1 MPPARSR
8 LRNDVGAVLYAPGH
22 FDHGETMKAIRIHEY
37 GGPNVLVY
45 EDVDTP
51 QPGPGQI
58 LVRLRAIGVNPV
70 DAAVRAHRFPT
81 PKQPPRII
89 GSDGAGVVTAI
100 GSEVTAVAAGDEV
113 MFTGL
118 GIGSEGSYAAYAV
131 IAEAQAV
138 IKPASLS
145 FEEAAAMSLVF
156 PTAHYA
162 LVRRAQTLPGETV
175 LVQGGAG
182 GIGSAAVQ
190 IARALGARVLATVS
204 SAEDARA
211 VEELGAEHAMVRTA
225 VDVGAE
231 AKRLTDGRGVDVIVE
246 PAAADNMA
254 IDMAALAKGGRI
266 VIVGLGSAGELTVP
280 AGAGGLDA
288 GLLFMSSSNA
298 GRAGTAQILAELAAM
313 AAAGTVR
320 AVIGTVLPLAEA
332 QRAHELLEQHHF
344 GKIVLVP

>member
-1 MPPARSR
+1 
-8 LRNDVGAVLYAPGH
+8 
-22 FDHGETMKAIRIHEY
+22 MKAVRIHAY
-37 GGPNVLVY
+37 GGPDVLVY

-51 QPGPGQI
+51 QPGAGQV
-58 LVRLRAIGVNPV
+58 LVRVRAIGVNPV
-70 DAAVRAHRFPT
+70 DAAVRANRFST

-89 GSDGAGVVTAI
+89 GSDGAGVVDMV
-100 GSEVTAVAAGDEV
+100 GPDVTAVAAGDEV

-118 GIGSEGSYAAYAV
+118 GIGSEGSYAQFAL
-131 IAEAQAV
+131 IAETQAV
-138 IKPASLS
+138 VKPPSLS
-145 FEEAAAMSLVF
+145 FEEAAAMGQVF

-162 LVRRAQTLPGETV
+162 LVRRAQTQPGETV

-182 GIGSAAVQ
+182 GVGSAAVQ

-204 SAEDARA
+204 TAEDARA
-211 VEELGAEHAMVRTA
+211 VEALGAECALVRTK

-246 PAAADNMA
+246 PAAADNLA
-254 IDMAALAKGGRI
+254 VDMAALARGGRI
-266 VIVGLGSAGELTVP
+266 VVVGLGSAGQLTVP
-280 AGAGGLDA
+280 ASAGVLDT
-288 GLLFMSSSNA
+288 GVLFMNSANA

-313 AAAGTVR
+313 AATGKLR

-332 QRAHELLEQHHF
+332 RRAHELLEQHHF